1 MAEFPKHPHRTVRQ
15 RALLTVNMFVAAA
28 LVITGTTMAYA
39 NWRLGDRKVV
49 TIDSV
54 PENQGDGMLNLPPGD
69 LTAKNWLVTGSDNNA
84 CIDKN
89 SPFAGGFSD
98 RSAFGERSDTIMIIR
113 VNPQDGQ
120 AAILSFPRDMWVK
133 QAGSTRH
140 GRINSN
146 FEKKN
151 PNVLIRTI
159 KENFGISVNHYVNV
173 DFCTFKEVVDAV
185 GGVRV
190 PFVYKARDKH
200 TGFRVLRANVCF
212 SFTGIHALAYVRSR
226 HYRWYD
232 PKTKSWKSDG
242 TSDWGRVSRQQ
253 DFTRRM
259 IKKALSV
266 SRTNPR
272 VAASIMNA
280 ALKNVITDDQVTP
293 LLLLQLGQAMR
304 NFDADTM
311 GTYTFPGVGQLIG
324 KDSVIVPDLEG
335 DVAKK
340 IIALY
345 QGKASLKTK
354 VAGASAADQSATTA
368 VTTTLAVAGAAF
380 DVPAPSGEPAVVSAA
395 FAAATTVPATTSTT
409 ATTVPVT
416 TKPSVTTT
424 TKPAV
429 TTTVPQVVIENN
441 KRGVVPPDDPNCQF

>member
-1 MAEFPKHPHRTVRQ
+1 MSEFPKHPHRTVRQ
-15 RALLTVNMFVAAA
+15 RALFVTNMFVAAA
-28 LVITGTTMAYA
+28 LVITGTTMAWA
-39 NWRLGDRKVV
+39 NWRLGSRKVV

-84 CIDKN
+84 CIPKN

-98 RSAFGERSDTIMIIR
+98 RSAFGERSDTIMILR

-190 PFVYKARDKH
+190 PFVYKARDTH
-200 TGFRVLRANVCF
+200 TGFKVLRARVCF

-226 HYRWYD
+226 HYRWFD
-232 PKTKSWKSDG
+232 PQTKKWKSDG
-242 TSDWGRVSRQQ
+242 TSDWGRISRQQ

-272 VAASIMNA
+272 VAANIMNA

-324 KDSVIVPDLEG
+324 KESVIVPDLES
-335 DVAKK
+335 DVAKNL
-340 IIALY
+340 IALY
-345 QGKASLKTK
+345 QGRASLKTK
-354 VAGASAADQSATTA
+354 VAGASTADQAATSA
-368 VTTTLAVAGAAF
+368 VTTTLAITGASMTRPTHSKNPVFAS
-380 DVPAPSGEPAVVSAA
+380 VKLTAPTTASPAV
-395 FAAATTVPATTSTT
+395 T
-409 ATTVPVT
+409 ATTVP
-416 TKPSVTTT
+416 PIA
-424 TKPAV
+424 KPAV
-429 TTTVPQVVIENN
+429 TTTVAPGPTTTVPQVAIENS